1 MSLLLA
7 LILNKHLLLIRW
19 SMKINDLLS
28 VVLLAQLKK
37 CCTGITEFNGSTPIH
52 AWYFQALSF
61 CCIYDCDDLL
71 ASFIWFFTCQFLYAL
86 IFPYIHYFKII
97 LSSFP
102 TQWHAFSWLVSS
114 IIIII
119 ISITIK
125 WKSAVLVSMKPWV
138 QLPYKPEFSNF
149 LFTTAKVVSITTV
162 ILFHFKWSW
171 LRGINC
177 G

>member
-1 MSLLLA
+1 M
-7 LILNKHLLLIRW
+7 
-19 SMKINDLLS
+19 
-28 VVLLAQLKK
+28 VQLPYMPD
-37 CCTGITEFNGSTPIH
+37 IF
-52 AWYFQALSF
+52 
-61 CCIYDCDDLL
+61 IYDCDDLL

-86 IFPYIHYFKII
+86 IFPCIHSFNVI
-97 LSSFP
+97 LLSFP
-102 TQWHAFSWLVSS
+102 TQWHAFSWLVSW

-162 ILFHFKWSW
+162 ILFHFKQES
-171 LRGINC
+171 LREFYRGHFCLGNPRGRVVFINKFVGRHENLFYC
-177 G
+177 KYS

>member
-1 MSLLLA
+1 MKYENQWPALSCLVSSTEKVLYRYHRVQWFNSHTCLIFSGSLFLLHLWLWWSFSFFH
-7 LILNKHLLLIRW
+7 LILY
-19 SMKINDLLS
+19 LS
-28 VVLLAQLKK
+28 VPL
-37 CCTGITEFNGSTPIH
+37 
-52 AWYFQALSF
+52 
-61 CCIYDCDDLL
+61 CINF
-71 ASFIWFFTCQFLYAL
+71 SI
-86 IFPYIHYFKII
+86 IHYFNVI

-114 IIIII
+114 IIIIII

-162 ILFHFKWSW
+162 ILFHIKWSW
-171 LRGINC
+171 LRRINC